1 MLTPEQEKTANDKVQ
16 EAKKLLREAIELMKQ
31 DFEHTLESKNLS
43 SDDGTAWLELIAV
56 ISDKIIELEKALEVD
71 LQVANSFEKRLGGS
85 TNASAQE
92 ST

>member
-16 EAKKLLREAIELMKQ
+16 GAKKLLQEAIELIKQ
-31 DFEHTLESKNLS
+31 DFEHTFESKSLS
-43 SDDGTAWLELIAV
+43 NDDGTAWLELIAV

-71 LQVANSFEKRLGGS
+71 LQVANSFEKRLGGA
-85 TNASAQE
+85 NASTKE

>member
-1 MLTPEQEKTANDKVQ
+1 MLTPEQEQTVQSKIQ
-16 EAKKLLREAIELMKQ
+16 EAKKLLQEAVELMKQ
-31 DFEHTLESKNLS
+31 DFEYTFESTNLS

-56 ISDKIIELEKALEVD
+56 ISDKIKELEKALEVD

-85 TNASAQE
+85 NVSTKE